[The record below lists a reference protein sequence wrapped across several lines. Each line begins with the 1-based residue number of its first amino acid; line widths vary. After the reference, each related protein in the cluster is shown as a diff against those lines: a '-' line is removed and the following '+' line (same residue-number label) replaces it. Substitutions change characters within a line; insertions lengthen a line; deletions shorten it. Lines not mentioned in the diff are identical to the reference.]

1 RLFSALPGTTAGPRA
16 PPFKIV
22 SSPRRSSPE
31 RWTREPWHITQFRSK
46 IGATFSLKKSE
57 AEAKAA
63 APRCCDTNAT
73 PIAQSDRSLQ
83 ALSVK
88 LRLFI
93 YSPSAFPNALMRRDS
108 LLNGFYRF

>member
-1 RLFSALPGTTAGPRA
+1 MD
-16 PPFKIV
+16 

-31 RWTREPWHITQFRSK
+31 RCTRAPWHITQFRSK

-57 AEAKAA
+57 SDAA
-63 APRCCDTNAT
+63 APRCCAIIAA
-73 PIAQSDRSLQ
+73 PIAQSARSLQ

-93 YSPSAFPNALMRRDS
+93 ILLPDQRPDS
-108 LLNGFYRF
+108 TVADATNTCFYEPAARLWSLRNKCNHVGADL